1 MRDMIRGIE
10 PLANVL
16 WVGLFKIAAQVV
28 VSSKG
33 RNHKGLVLTMPS
45 VVLVGAN
52 TGSAEI
58 ATPST
63 GLTALRLGDRSEGGN
78 GFCGL
83 GSGRQRWMK
92 APPLTRRS
100 CSGMPPEISDWSESL
115 GRRPSRQQRTM
126 DFAMLD
132 IGFDEG
138 EKPCGHSAAAL
149 ISGCGADGSRSSKLG
164 MGSSCMAARYSY
176 RQKSVSLL
184 KIWA

>member
-45 VVLVGAN
+45 VVLVGAD

-92 APPLTRRS
+92 APPLTRWS
-100 CSGMPPEISDWSESL
+100 CSGMSPEISDRSESL
-115 GRRPSRQQRTM
+115 VGGQVGNKGRWILPCWTLDLTKGRSLAVTRLRHSSQDVARTAAGRQSWAWALPAWRQGIRT
-126 DFAMLD
+126 
-132 IGFDEG
+132 G
-138 EKPCGHSAAAL
+138 
-149 ISGCGADGSRSSKLG
+149 RSP
-164 MGSSCMAARYSY
+164 
-176 RQKSVSLL
+176 
-184 KIWA
+184 